1 MKRSVENEDPFG
13 MELFIHIA
21 LSVNG
26 SMMFWPLFD
35 VFSGNFSTVAAIDT
49 ATRSLQIEATLS
61 IGHSQ
66 LLKTM
71 KELTANSSKDALVP
85 ESLTNLMTTKGVAEN
100 HDKQIAISVFTSQF
114 YSHSKHYYPLLLTFQ
129 TLHNPL
135 N

>member
-1 MKRSVENEDPFG
+1 MKMVGGLNIFSQQKICFLVEAGYGF
-13 MELFIHIA
+13 
-21 LSVNG
+21 
-26 SMMFWPLFD
+26 
-35 VFSGNFSTVAAIDT
+35 
-49 ATRSLQIEATLS
+49 SLQIEATLS
-61 IGHSQ
+61 SGHSQ

-71 KELTANSSKDALVP
+71 KELTANSTKDALGP

-135 N
+135 ISYKNLEYNIYYN

>member
-1 MKRSVENEDPFG
+1 M
-13 MELFIHIA
+13 
-21 LSVNG
+21 
-26 SMMFWPLFD
+26 
-35 VFSGNFSTVAAIDT
+35 TVT
-49 ATRSLQIEATLS
+49 ATLLGRLTHACLATTPHFFITNFSLQIEATLS

>member
-1 MKRSVENEDPFG
+1 
-13 MELFIHIA
+13 MESFPCYSFQSLAEVA
-21 LSVNG
+21 L
-26 SMMFWPLFD
+26 
-35 VFSGNFSTVAAIDT
+35 
-49 ATRSLQIEATLS
+49 LQIEATLS
-61 IGHSQ
+61 SGHSQ

-71 KELTANSSKDALVP
+71 KELTANSTKDALGP

-135 N
+135 ISYKNLEYNIYYN